1 MQFNFEALKR
11 HFLSR
16 EFVLFLVVGCINTFL
31 CSFLAEFLTPVLG
44 NANLAFNV
52 GYLLSNINAYLLNG
66 WLVFPTRLTLV
77 RYVKFFLSYV
87 PNYLIQN
94 VIVLVFYNWLGLPS
108 LVSFLI
114 AAVLGV
120 PITFLFVKLFAFGR
134 R

>member
-1 MQFNFEALKR
+1 MQFDLGTLKR

-16 EFVLFLVVGCINTFL
+16 EFLLFLVVGCINTFL
-31 CSFLAEFLTPVLG
+31 CSFLAELLTPLLG
-44 NANLAFNV
+44 NANVAFNA
-52 GYLLSNINAYLLNG
+52 GYLLSNINAYILNG
-66 WLVFPTRLTLV
+66 WLVFPTRLTLA

-87 PNYLIQN
+87 PNYIIQN
-94 VIVLVFYNWLGLPS
+94 IIVLVFYNWLGLPS

-120 PITFLFVKLFAFGR
+120 PITFLFVKIFAFGR